1 MPFAKEKGQPAIYY
15 ETIGKGTPIIFIPP
29 PGVGHLTFRYQVP
42 LMDQCKL
49 ITFDVRGD
57 CQSERSTEPMT
68 MTQLAYDVKRV
79 LDANCVRKAI
89 VCGYSNGAAIAQE
102 FALTYPERTAGVI
115 LIGGYFAVKNFLLEK
130 EYKLGIWAARNELM
144 PLLASGLAKNHFIDK
159 QAANELY
166 AEIMKTDPQMLA
178 DQYTTG
184 LHYSSEDRLH
194 QLRVP
199 LLLIYGANDHY
210 LQPYQTRFREL
221 VHDVEIVYI
230 QGVKHQVPSK
240 APHECNA
247 VLREWMRRKQFIPS

>member
-89 VCGYSNGAAIAQE
+89 VVG
-102 FALTYPERTAGVI
+102 TRTELRSRRNLPSPI
-115 LIGGYFAVKNFLLEK
+115 
-130 EYKLGIWAARNELM
+130 RNE
-144 PLLASGLAKNHFIDK
+144 
-159 QAANELY
+159 
-166 AEIMKTDPQMLA
+166 
-178 DQYTTG
+178 
-184 LHYSSEDRLH
+184 
-194 QLRVP
+194 
-199 LLLIYGANDHY
+199 
-210 LQPYQTRFREL
+210 QP
-221 VHDVEIVYI
+221 
-230 QGVKHQVPSK
+230 
-240 APHECNA
+240 
-247 VLREWMRRKQFIPS
+247 VLF